1 MESKVKSELSSITY
15 TTQLEKL
22 EEEDKELKSE
32 LYIISVSGHDILVS
46 PGKSIMN
53 DSGIAYCY
61 VYAIKQN
68 KVVCKLGIY
77 EKKTDTMPMI
87 FDLST
92 FPEDS
97 LRLLDEYEKNPSRL
111 KELEYTNANSSNTI
125 FDYLINTLFPKIQD
139 KKKKMG
145 DTYKLVYT
153 LYMKNK
159 QDKEMVPIL
168 KVLSAARKTDPDDSF
183 LQTLKELSTGERK
196 TVDKRMFCLTL
207 IALEPFFSVKF
218 NVIYV
223 PDDDKA
229 NNFVGYTT
237 FEEWKR
243 LKERWVYDFNP
254 DKIIDV
260 SVDTHEMLGERDN
273 ILSVIPEES
282 SANLSK
288 NVTSDETVEYKQE
301 TESEQTESEQ
311 KEYEEPAEEKE
322 GSEYEIQIDPDEPVQ
337 DTEPEPESDP
347 ITAPEP
353 MTRPKPKRT
362 GTGKTPKLT
371 RQGTSL
377 NTVFES
383 KPTQKSVPSGP
394 SLSLNDVE
402 YTQPSLSL
410 NTPEIETPENSK
422 KSTTRKSKPK
432 RKSPSKNAPESNSG
446 TGNDSGLKSNG
457 KLKMKGIPS
466 VKSKGTGK

>member
-1 MESKVKSELSSITY
+1 M
-15 TTQLEKL
+15 
-22 EEEDKELKSE
+22 
-32 LYIISVSGHDILVS
+32 G
-46 PGKSIMN
+46 

-68 KVVCKLGIY
+68 KVVCKLGVY

-87 FDLST
+87 FDIST

-97 LRLLDEYEKNPSRL
+97 LRLFDEYEENPSRL
-111 KELEYTNANSSNTI
+111 KELEYKNSKTI
-125 FDYLINTLFPKIQD
+125 FDYLIETLFPKIQD
-139 KKKKMG
+139 KKKTMG
-145 DTYKLVYT
+145 DTYKLVYK
-153 LYMKNK
+153 LYMENK

-183 LQTLKELSTGERK
+183 LQTLKELATGESD
-196 TVDKRMFCLTL
+196 DKRMFLLTL
-207 IALEPFFSVKF
+207 IALEPFFSVNF
-218 NVIYV
+218 NVIYI
-223 PDDDKA
+223 PDKA

-254 DKIIDV
+254 DKVIDV

-273 ILSVIPEES
+273 TLSVIPEES
-282 SANLSK
+282 SANFSK
-288 NVTSDETVEYKQE
+288 NVQSDETVDYKQE
-301 TESEQTESEQ
+301 SVSEETDYEQ
-311 KEYEEPAEEKE
+311 EPAGEK
-322 GSEYEIQIDPDEPVQ
+322 SSDYEIKL
-337 DTEPEPESDP
+337 EPESEVESEVESEMEP
-347 ITAPEP
+347 VTEPVTGPKPVTKRPEP
-353 MTRPKPKRT
+353 KRR
-362 GTGKTPKLT
+362 GKTPKMVT

-383 KPTQKSVPSGP
+383 KPKPVPSGP

-402 YTQPSLSL
+402 ASNSVPMSKNTGLSL
-410 NTPEIETPENSK
+410 NNAEVDLKVETPESSK

-432 RKSPSKNAPESNSG
+432 RPSAKQDVESESSQTEAQESTPKSS
-446 TGNDSGLKSNG
+446 G

-466 VKSKGTGK
+466 VKSKK